1 MLRSIRIT
9 IWTIVVLVTLMV
21 LLSVVAALSLNSG
34 QAKSIISTYIEN
46 RTGRVFSID
55 GRLGMAMGL
64 STTVFAEEVRL
75 SNSEWAQTPD
85 MLSIGRLSISLS
97 ITGFLRGE
105 GLIRE
110 IHAQNPVLWLE
121 RDPETG
127 RFNLDFR
134 KNTISASRSD
144 PNSVFWNYLH
154 FRQASI
160 GKGQVIYFNPRR
172 KLEIEITDAVARTHA
187 IDQPIDL
194 NMSGAV
200 ENTPIVLAGQM
211 SSIQSII
218 ERDESEVSLQG
229 HIVKPENTLFI
240 AGTIS
245 EVRRWKGLDL
255 GFETFITDLSE
266 LSGLAGA
273 QLVPYRDLTA
283 SWQWLQPGSP
293 KTLRME
299 SIKVSSSAHGLQ
311 SNLEGR
317 IGQLPRFKQF
327 DLTFSARGDLEHAV
341 IPQEWNQDV
350 VLNTDI
356 KGTIT
361 GDREDL
367 RLSVIHGAIQS
378 EGMKLNLTGT
388 VERLPGDWTS
398 PLEVSLELDDLTTL
412 GNLIN
417 RDLPSVPKLS
427 VSADIYRLDK
437 KFNLFNFLLD
447 NDSPKIKVL
456 AAGSIENPGAQQQGV
471 IDFTAQAGTDFIGQF
486 TDSRVAGLLQD
497 LNITGTIN
505 LTADEVSIPDLRID
519 AAGQGIRIDGA
530 GEFGSISHPETL
542 KVDFKASVQG
552 LDKLSD
558 WVGQPLPPTETIAG
572 SASLY
577 GNAQQKLTLGNIQLN
592 LTDPAVSAALSGEIR
607 NLGKSQTLVMDFD
620 VELRQ
625 ADFILGHFP
634 DLPMKQ
640 LVTELMPAK
649 GRGQLRSVD
658 MQNGRISHSME
669 NLDISSDADL
679 KGRVTGH
686 IDHLFTRQWGGP
698 VSISVYGELGERSL
712 PSVHSDLVDLEGYLH
727 STAEVSVSGQ
737 GLKVD
742 QIDARVISGY
752 SETRV
757 SGKIENLSPFETTGL
772 ELIIDRPSLDA
783 LLVEGAWPALAR
795 ENPVSGRLG
804 FQNAGQPGQL
814 SLDLKV
820 ADSDLTGHL
829 YWPPDNDKQ
838 SESGNTQTGM
848 TGRFT
853 SLNMDLVQLLKKSG
867 DSPHFFSHKPILLP
881 WLEDLNIEI
890 EADFKRFRNSILL
903 LGNVVSDTVVREGRL
918 NTEITSES
926 ARAGTGKTGPGSL
939 AIGLSLSNQSQ
950 GRLKSRIV
958 LEGEDVDLSALISAG
973 ELDFKHKGSFSIQ
986 TDIKGSGGSV
996 AEIMGSANG
1005 PVLFRLNDATL
1016 KHQRLRLF
1024 GSDLFLGLLT
1034 IVNPFANQDEIIN
1047 LECGVIHFDINN
1059 GLATSGQGIALQ
1071 TTGFTMLGG
1080 GEVDLSEENLDL
1092 AVSTK
1097 ARKGLG
1103 VNVSTFANL
1112 IIVEGKISDPEVR
1125 AGGLLQGGVSLG
1137 VGFLTG
1143 GLSLIAKGLLDQL
1156 KANSDVCAMAA
1167 DG

>member
-1 MLRSIRIT
+1 ML
-9 IWTIVVLVTLMV
+9 VVLMA
-21 LLSVVAALSLNSG
+21 LLSLVAALSLNSV

-55 GRLGMAMGL
+55 GRLGIAMGL
-64 STTVFAEEVRL
+64 STTIFAEDVRL

-85 MLSIGRLSISLS
+85 MLSIGKFSLTLSVA
-97 ITGFLRGE
+97 GFLRGE

-121 RDPETG
+121 RHPETG

-134 KNTISASRSD
+134 KYTNSADRSD
-144 PNSVFWNYLH
+144 PNSVFWNFLN
-154 FRQASI
+154 FSQASI
-160 GKGQVIYFNPRR
+160 GKGQVIYFDPRR
-172 KLEIEITDAVARTHA
+172 NLEIEITDAVARAHA

-200 ENTPIVLAGQM
+200 ENIPVVLAGQM
-211 SSIQSII
+211 GSIQSII
-218 ERDESEVSLQG
+218 ERAESGVSLQG

-245 EVRRWKGLDL
+245 EVRRWQGLNL

-266 LSGLAGA
+266 LSGLAGV

-283 SWQWLQPGSP
+283 SWEWLQPGSP
-293 KTLRME
+293 ETLRME

-317 IGQLPRFKQF
+317 IGQLSRFRQF
-327 DLTFSARGDLEHAV
+327 DLTFSARGDLKHAL

-356 KGTIT
+356 KGTIA

-388 VERLPGDWTS
+388 VERLLGDWTS
-398 PLEVSLELDDLTTL
+398 PLEVSLELNDLTTL

-471 IDFTAQAGTDFIGQF
+471 IDFTAQAGTGFIGQF
-486 TDSRVAGLLQD
+486 TDSRIAGLLQD
-497 LNITGTIN
+497 LNITGTIQ

-519 AAGQGIRIDGA
+519 AAGQGIRIDGT

-558 WVGQPLPPTETIAG
+558 WVGQPLPSTETIAG
-572 SASLY
+572 SANLY

-592 LTDPAVSAALSGEIR
+592 LTDSAVSAALSGEIR
-607 NLGKSQTLVMDFD
+607 NLGKSQTLAMDFD
-620 VELRQ
+620 VELKQ
-625 ADFILGHFP
+625 ADFILEHYP

-640 LVTELMPAK
+640 LVTELLPAK
-649 GRGQLRSVD
+649 GRGQLRSVEL
-658 MQNGRISHSME
+658 QNGRISHSME
-669 NLDISSDADL
+669 NLEISSDADL

-698 VSISVYGELGERSL
+698 FSISVYGELGERSL

-727 STAEVSVSGQ
+727 STAKVSVSGQ
-737 GLKVD
+737 GLTVD

-757 SGKIENLSPFETTGL
+757 SGKIENLAPFETTGL

-804 FQNAGQPGQL
+804 FKNAGQPGQL

-829 YWPPDNDKQ
+829 YWLPANDKQ
-838 SESGNTQTGM
+838 PESGNTQTGM

-853 SLNMDLVQLLKKSG
+853 SLNMNLIQLLKKSG
-867 DSPHFFSHKPILLP
+867 DSPHFFSRQPILLP

-903 LGNVVSDTVVREGRL
+903 LDNVVSDTVVREGRL
-918 NTEITSES
+918 YSEITSES

-939 AIGLSLSNQSQ
+939 AIGLSLSNLSQ

-958 LEGEDVDLSALISAG
+958 LEGEDVDLSALVG
-973 ELDFKHKGSFSIQ
+973 VGDLDYKHKGSFSIQ

-1005 PVLFRLNDATL
+1005 PVLFRLNHATL
-1016 KHQRLRLF
+1016 KHQGLRLF
-1024 GSDLFLGLLT
+1024 GTDLFLGLLT
-1034 IVNPFANQDEIIN
+1034 IVNPFTNQDEIIN

-1059 GLATSGQGIALQ
+1059 GLATSGQGIALK
-1071 TTGFTMLGG
+1071 TTGFTLLGG

-1112 IIVEGKISDPEVR
+1112 IVVKGKISDPEVS

-1143 GLSLIAKGLLDQL
+1143 GLSLIAKGLLDML
-1156 KANSDVCAMAA
+1156 EANSDVCAMAA

>member
-1 MLRSIRIT
+1 ML
-9 IWTIVVLVTLMV
+9 VVLMA
-21 LLSVVAALSLNSG
+21 LLSLVAALSLNSV

-55 GRLGMAMGL
+55 GRLGIAMGL
-64 STTVFAEEVRL
+64 STTIFAEEVRL

-85 MLSIGRLSISLS
+85 MLSIGKFSLS
-97 ITGFLRGE
+97 LSVAGFLRGE

-121 RDPETG
+121 RHPETG

-134 KNTISASRSD
+134 KYTNSADRSS
-144 PNSVFWNYLH
+144 PNSVFWNFLN

-160 GKGQVIYFNPRR
+160 GKGQVIYFDPRR
-172 KLEIEITDAVARTHA
+172 NLEIKITDAVARAHA

-200 ENTPIVLAGQM
+200 ENTPFVLAGQM
-211 SSIQSII
+211 GSIQSII
-218 ERDESEVSLQG
+218 DRAESGVSLQG

-245 EVRRWKGLDL
+245 EVRRWRGLNL

-266 LSGLAGA
+266 LSGLAGV

-293 KTLRME
+293 ETLRME

-317 IGQLPRFKQF
+317 IGQLSRFRQF
-327 DLTFSARGDLEHAV
+327 DLTFSARGDLKHAV

-356 KGTIT
+356 KGTIA

-388 VERLPGDWTS
+388 VERLLGDWTS
-398 PLEVSLELDDLTTL
+398 PLEVSLELNDLTTL

-417 RDLPSVPKLS
+417 MDLPSVPKLS

-456 AAGSIENPGAQQQGV
+456 AAGSIENPGTQQQGV
-471 IDFTAQAGTDFIGQF
+471 IDFTAQAGTGFIGQF
-486 TDSRVAGLLQD
+486 TDSRMAGLLQD
-497 LNITGTIN
+497 LNITGTIH

-519 AAGQGIRIDGA
+519 AAGQGIRIDGT
-530 GEFGSISHPETL
+530 GEFGSINHPETL
-542 KVDFKASVQG
+542 KVNFKASVQG

-558 WVGQPLPPTETIAG
+558 WVGQPLPSTETIAG
-572 SASLY
+572 SANLY

-592 LTDPAVSAALSGEIR
+592 LTDSAVSAALSGEIR
-607 NLGKSQTLVMDFD
+607 NLGKSQTLAMDFD

-625 ADFILGHFP
+625 ADFILGHYP

-640 LVTELMPAK
+640 LVTELLPAK
-649 GRGQLRSVD
+649 GRAQLRSVE

-669 NLDISSDADL
+669 NLELSSDADL

-698 VSISVYGELGERSL
+698 LSISVYGELDERSL

-737 GLKVD
+737 GLTVD

-757 SGKIENLSPFETTGL
+757 SGKIENLAPFETTGL

-783 LLVEGAWPALAR
+783 LLVEGAWTALVR

-804 FQNAGQPGQL
+804 FKNAGQPGQL

-829 YWPPDNDKQ
+829 YWPPANDKQ

-853 SLNMDLVQLLKKSG
+853 SLNMDLVELLKKSG
-867 DSPHFFSHKPILLP
+867 DSPHFFSRQHILLP

-903 LGNVVSDTVVREGRL
+903 LDNVVSDTVVREGRL
-918 NTEITSES
+918 YSEITSES
-926 ARAGTGKTGPGSL
+926 ARTGTGKTGPGSL
-939 AIGLSLSNQSQ
+939 TIGLSLSNQSQ

-958 LEGEDVDLSALISAG
+958 LEGEDVDLSALIGAG
-973 ELDFKHKGSFSIQ
+973 ELDYKHKGSFSIQ
-986 TDIKGSGGSV
+986 ADIKGSGGSV

-1016 KHQRLRLF
+1016 KHQGLRLF

-1059 GLATSGQGIALQ
+1059 GLATSGQGIALK
-1071 TTGFTMLGG
+1071 TTEFTMLGG

-1112 IIVEGKISDPEVR
+1112 IVVKGKISDPEVS

-1156 KANSDVCAMAA
+1156 KANSDVCAVAA
-1167 DG
+1167 EG

>member
-1 MLRSIRIT
+1 ML
-9 IWTIVVLVTLMV
+9 VVLIA
-21 LLSVVAALSLNSG
+21 LLSVVVALSLNSV

-55 GRLGMAMGL
+55 GKLGVAMGL
-64 STTVFAEEVRL
+64 STTIFAEEVRL

-85 MLSIGRLSISLS
+85 MLSIGKLSLS
-97 ITGFLRGE
+97 LSVTGFLSGE

-121 RDPETG
+121 RNPETG
-127 RFNLDFR
+127 RFNIDFR
-134 KNTISASRSD
+134 KTTVSADRSY
-144 PNSVFWNYLH
+144 PTSVFWSFLH

-172 KLEIEITDAVARTHA
+172 NWEVEITDAVARAHA

-200 ENTPIVLAGQM
+200 ENTPVVLAGQM
-211 SSIQSII
+211 DSIQSII
-218 ERDESEVSLQG
+218 ERGESGVSLQG
-229 HIVKPENTLFI
+229 HIVKPENTMFI

-266 LSGLAGA
+266 LSGLAGV

-311 SNLEGR
+311 LNLEGR
-317 IGQLPRFKQF
+317 IGELPRFRQF
-327 DLTFSARGDLEHAV
+327 DLTFSARGDLKHEV

-361 GDREDL
+361 GDREEL

-378 EGMKLNLTGT
+378 EGMKLNLAGI
-388 VERLPGDWTS
+388 VERLPGNWTS

-417 RDLPSVPKLS
+417 RDLPSIPKLS
-427 VSADIYRLDK
+427 ASAEIYRLDK
-437 KFNLFNFLLD
+437 EFNLFNFLLD
-447 NDSPKIKVL
+447 NDSPDIKVL
-456 AAGSIENPGAQQQGV
+456 AAGSIENPGGQQKGV
-471 IDFTAQAGTDFIGQF
+471 IDFTAQAGTGFIGQF
-486 TDSRVAGLLQD
+486 TDSRIAGLLQD
-497 LNITGTIN
+497 LNITGTIQ

-519 AAGQGIRIDGA
+519 ASGQGIRIDGK
-530 GEFGSISHPETL
+530 GEFGSISDPETL
-542 KVDFKASVQG
+542 NVDFKASVQG

-558 WVGQPLPPTETIAG
+558 WIGQPLPSTETISG
-572 SASLY
+572 SANLY
-577 GNAQQKLTLGNIQLN
+577 GNEQEKLTLGKIQLN
-592 LTDPAVSAALSGEIR
+592 LTDSAVGAALAGEIR
-607 NLGKSQTLVMDFD
+607 NLGKSQMLAMDFD
-620 VELRQ
+620 VEFKQ
-625 ADFILGHFP
+625 ADFVLKHYP

-640 LVTELMPAK
+640 LVTELFPAK
-649 GRGQLRSVD
+649 GRGQLRSVE
-658 MQNGRISHSME
+658 MQNGRIRHSME
-669 NLDISSDADL
+669 NLEMSSDADL
-679 KGRVTGH
+679 KGRVTGR

-698 VSISVYGELGERSL
+698 LSISVSGEPGEKSL
-712 PSVHSDLVDLEGYLH
+712 PSVHSDLVDLEGYLQ

-737 GLKVD
+737 GLTVD

-752 SETRV
+752 NETRV
-757 SGKIENLSPFETTGL
+757 SGKIESLSPFETTGL
-772 ELIIDRPSLDA
+772 ELIVDRPSLDA

-795 ENPVSGRLG
+795 DNPVSGRLG
-804 FQNAGQPGQL
+804 FKNAGQPGQL
-814 SLDLKV
+814 SLDLKL
-820 ADSDLTGHL
+820 ADSDLNGHL
-829 YWPPDNDKQ
+829 YWPPANDKQ
-838 SESGNTQTGM
+838 SESENTQTGL

-853 SLNMDLVQLLKKSG
+853 SQNMDLTQLLKKSG
-867 DSPHFFSHKPILLP
+867 DTPHFFSQKPILLP
-881 WLEDLNIEI
+881 WLEDTDIEI
-890 EADFKRFRNSILL
+890 EADFKRFKNSILL
-903 LGNVVSDTVVREGRL
+903 LENVVSDTVVRDGRL
-918 NTEITSES
+918 NTGITSES
-926 ARAGTGKTGPGSL
+926 ARPGTGKTGPGSL
-939 AIGLSLSNQSQ
+939 AIGLSLSNLSQ

-973 ELDFKHKGSFSIQ
+973 DLDYEQKGSFSIQ

-1005 PVLFRLNDATL
+1005 PVLFRLNHATL
-1016 KHQRLRLF
+1016 KHQGLRLF

-1034 IVNPFANQDEIIN
+1034 IVNPFENQDEIIN
-1047 LECGVIHFDINN
+1047 LECGVIHFHFND

-1112 IIVEGKISDPEVR
+1112 IVVKGKISDPEIS
-1125 AGGLLQGGVSLG
+1125 AGGLLQGGVNIG
-1137 VGFLTG
+1137 VGILTG
-1143 GLSLIAKGLLDQL
+1143 GLSLIAKGLLDL
-1156 KANSDVCAMAA
+1156 IDANSDVCSMAA
-1167 DG
+1167 RG

>member
-1 MLRSIRIT
+1 ML
-9 IWTIVVLVTLMV
+9 VALMV

-55 GRLGMAMGL
+55 GRLGIARGL
-64 STTVFAEEVRL
+64 STTIFAEEVRL

-85 MLSIGRLSISLS
+85 MLSIGKLSVSLS
-97 ITGFLRGE
+97 IAGFLRGE
-105 GLIRE
+105 RLIRE

-127 RFNLDFR
+127 RFNFDFR
-134 KNTISASRSD
+134 KNTDSATRSD
-144 PNSVFWNYLH
+144 PNSVFWNFLH

-172 KLEIEITDAVARTHA
+172 NLEIEITDAAARTHA

-194 NMSGAV
+194 NLSGAV

-218 ERDESEVSLQG
+218 ERAESEVSLQG

-245 EVRRWKGLDL
+245 DVRRWKGLDL

-283 SWQWLQPGSP
+283 SWQWLQPGLP
-293 KTLRME
+293 ETLRME

-317 IGQLPRFKQF
+317 IGQLPRFRQF
-327 DLTFSARGDLEHAV
+327 DLTFSARGDLEHTV

-356 KGTIT
+356 KGTIA

-367 RLSVIHGAIQS
+367 RLNMIHGAIQS

-447 NDSPKIKVL
+447 NDSPNIKVL
-456 AAGSIENPGAQQQGV
+456 AAGSIENLGGQQQGV
-471 IDFTAQAGTDFIGQF
+471 IDFTAQAGTGFIGQF
-486 TDSRVAGLLQD
+486 TDSRMAGLLQD
-497 LNITGTIN
+497 LNITGTIH
-505 LTADEVSIPDLRID
+505 LTADEVSIPDLRIN

-530 GEFGSISHPETL
+530 GEFGSISNPETL

-558 WVGQPLPPTETIAG
+558 GVGQPLPSTETIAG
-572 SASLY
+572 SANLY

-592 LTDPAVSAALSGEIR
+592 LTDSAVSAALSGEIR
-607 NLGKSQTLVMDFD
+607 NLGKSQTLAMDFD

-625 ADFILGHFP
+625 ADFILGHYP

-640 LVTELMPAK
+640 LVTELLPAK
-649 GRGQLRSVD
+649 GRGQLRSVEK
-658 MQNGRISHSME
+658 QNGRISHSME
-669 NLDISSDADL
+669 NLEISSDADL
-679 KGRVTGH
+679 KGRITGR
-686 IDHLFTRQWGGP
+686 IDHLFTEQWGGP
-698 VSISVYGELGERSL
+698 FSISVSGELGERSL
-712 PSVHSDLVDLEGYLH
+712 PSVHSDLVHLEGYLH

-737 GLKVD
+737 GLTVD

-752 SETRV
+752 SDTRV

-829 YWPPDNDKQ
+829 YWPPANDKQ

-853 SLNMDLVQLLKKSG
+853 SLNMDLVELLKKSG

-903 LGNVVSDTVVREGRL
+903 LDNVVSDTVVREGRL
-918 NTEITSES
+918 YTEITSES

-958 LEGEDVDLSALISAG
+958 LEGEDVDLSALIGAG

-1005 PVLFRLNDATL
+1005 PFLFRLNHATL
-1016 KHQRLRLF
+1016 KHEGLRLF

-1034 IVNPFANQDEIIN
+1034 IVNPFTNQDEIIN
-1047 LECGVIHFDINN
+1047 LECGVIHFDFSN

-1080 GEVDLSEENLDL
+1080 GEVDLSEESLDL

-1137 VGFLTG
+1137 VGYLTG
-1143 GLSLIAKGLLDQL
+1143 GLSLLAKGLFDQL
-1156 KANSDVCAMAA
+1156 KANSDVCAVAA
-1167 DG
+1167 KG